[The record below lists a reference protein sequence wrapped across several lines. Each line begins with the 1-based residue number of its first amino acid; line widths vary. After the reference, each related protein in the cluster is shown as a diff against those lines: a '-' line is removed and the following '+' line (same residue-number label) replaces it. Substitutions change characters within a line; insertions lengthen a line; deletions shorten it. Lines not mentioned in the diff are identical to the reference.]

1 MKIKNKTRFV
11 TFIATLVIL
20 SGIGGFFVGSG
31 FANECEEPHRET
43 PIIEETEEPEP
54 IAEETPITERSPVTI
69 EFVDLG
75 EYTITAYCGCEK
87 CCGEWSSDS
96 VIGAGGVELIE
107 GVHCAGVLPIGTI
120 VEVGDIGVYE
130 IQDRPASWVAKKYND
145 KIIDIYFENHEDAVR
160 FGKTTANVKKIV
172 EVD

>member
-1 MKIKNKTRFV
+1 MIIKNKTRFV

-20 SGIGGFFVGSG
+20 SGVGGFFVGSS

-43 PIIEETEEPEP
+43 PLIEEAEEPEP
-54 IAEETPITERSPVTI
+54 VAEESPVTI

-87 CCGEWSSDS
+87 CCGEWSSYP
-96 VIGAGGVELIE
+96 VIGAGGVELAE

-120 VEVGDIGVYE
+120 VEIDDVGVYE

-145 KIIDIYFENHEDAVR
+145 RIIDIYFENHEDAVK

-172 EVD
+172 EVE